1 MIFLFISLFIF
12 VAGCSDSNQSKGFGS
27 ETTNGIAVSGEVLSS
42 VDERLPLARVRIQSV
57 SIPKD
62 TVISTTDENGLW
74 NAILPYQGSWIASY
88 EYDSIQTIHYFKTS
102 EDSSSNYAKAKLRP
116 KVPLTGIVLT
126 SAGKPIVNAVIRVVG
141 TSIYSTTNQNGL
153 FEFSDLARGGYWT
166 QIETE
171 NKSFDA
177 MIMTGEDNTLMES
190 DSSALVVENFD
201 DGDHEPYI
209 SSILANSRW
218 VIWWDSAS
226 GVKINPP
233 VKSGAEIA
241 AALQEEDAIHGKAL
255 RLESEIA
262 EGESTEW
269 SAVLVLG
276 SLKMNGEVT
285 ELEGHLMDQADS
297 IVFWAKGEGQ
307 LAFRVFIK
315 NASQL
320 EGEMLKLQ
328 QVLTLENDWK
338 RYALAVHE
346 LAWKHTGLPV
356 GDAWKTLHVF
366 KFEFSKATGGLFLL
380 DEFSIQG
387 ITIADLML

>member
-1 MIFLFISLFIF
+1 MKFLFLFLF
-12 VAGCSDSNQSKGFGS
+12 VIIAGCSDSNQSKGFGS

-42 VDERLPLARVRIQSV
+42 IDEGIPLARVRIQSV

-62 TVISTTDENGLW
+62 TVISITDENGLW
-74 NAILPYQGSWIASY
+74 NAILPYPGSWIASY
-88 EYDSIQTIHYFKTS
+88 EYDSIQTIQYFKTS

-116 KVPLTGIVLT
+116 KVPLTGTVLT
-126 SAGKPIVNAVIRVVG
+126 SVGTPVANAVIRIVG
-141 TSIYSTTNQNGL
+141 SSIYSTTNQNGL
-153 FEFSDLARGGYWT
+153 FEFSDLSKGGYWA
-166 QIETE
+166 QIETG

-190 DSSALVVENFD
+190 NSSALVVENFD

-233 VKSGAEIA
+233 VKSGAEIT

-262 EGESTEW
+262 EGASTEW

-297 IVFWAKGEGQ
+297 IVFWAKGEGEV
-307 LAFRVFIK
+307 AFRVYVK

-328 QVLTLENDWK
+328 QLLILENDWK
-338 RYALAVHE
+338 RYAFAVHE

-356 GDAWKTLHVF
+356 DEAWNTLHVF
-366 KFEFSKATGGLFLL
+366 KFEFSKATGGLFML

-387 ITIADLML
+387 ITIADLMR